1 MKKILTCTEIAALC
15 FRFTLFGRLP
25 FLRGLLRNLL
35 SFAPRLGKT
44 DGDRLLAALDLS
56 TRATAL
62 KGPGLALL
70 HRAPDLG
77 GCLFRILPCH
87 DASPGCAKTIFAAEV
102 GSRFAS
108 FPRLAFGF
116 PDVRRSPHK
125 ARTHSLRYAIERD
138 SPA

>member
-1 MKKILTCTEIAALC
+1 
-15 FRFTLFGRLP
+15 
-25 FLRGLLRNLL
+25 
-35 SFAPRLGKT
+35 
-44 DGDRLLAALDLS
+44 
-56 TRATAL
+56 
-62 KGPGLALL
+62 LALL

-138 SPA
+138 SPAVSTSGPPTPARRAVHSPRQPAAEEEIRCLPAARR